1 MADQF
6 ILLPRTGIVPT
17 TQDARTVLLALPRT
31 TSTRPP
37 LDGMILSAQNAPV
50 RIIDTLRE
58 DGAKLVELTADAARE
73 VNRPGSPLRAVP
85 ITTFDPPSP
94 IMYSAKAVG
103 FDTDPTAVA
112 TTSFTIECR
121 DAASGAPVTPCT
133 VVAFSDF
140 VARKGAQG
148 TTGPDGRIALTI
160 AGERIDRLYVYSPDS
175 HWGAFRKDVA
185 IGAGAVI
192 SVDIT
197 AIALDYK
204 DAVRSYY
211 GASRFDATTGVQ
223 VGIIDTGV
231 GPHRDLN
238 IISRVNT
245 VTGQPASAGEDVAG
259 HGSHCAGLVGSNGTP
274 PTGLRGVAPGV
285 RLRGYRVFP
294 DHETGATNYAI
305 LKAMIL
311 AAADGCDVV
320 NLSLGGGPADEIVQE
335 AIADARGQGMLVVIA
350 AGNDGRRAVSY
361 PAAHPGATAVSAMGK
376 VGTYP
381 PGSLS
386 DGDVLYPPTGTDPD
400 EFIADF
406 SNVGPEIAVTGL
418 GVGVL
423 STFPNDSFAAL
434 SGTSMATPVVCGT
447 VACLL
452 SRDPAVFGMA
462 RDATRSAAIETLLK
476 DACNLRGFGPT
487 FEGAGLP
494 DPAKV

>member
-1 MADQF
+1 MAGQF
-6 ILLPRTGIVPT
+6 ILLPRSGIRAT
-17 TQDARTVLLALPRT
+17 TQDARSVLLNLPRA
-31 TSTRPP
+31 SSMAPP
-37 LDGMILSAQNAPV
+37 AEGTILSAQNAPV
-50 RIIDTLRE
+50 RVIDTLRE
-58 DGAKLVELTADAARE
+58 DGAKLVEISAEVARE
-73 VNRPGSPLRAVP
+73 VNRAGSPLRAVP
-85 ITTFDPPSP
+85 VTIFDQPRPFLFS
-94 IMYSAKAVG
+94 IRNARFDAKEA
-103 FDTDPTAVA
+103 AVA

-121 DAASGAPVTPCT
+121 DATGKPVTPCT

-140 VARKGAQG
+140 AARKGAQA
-148 TTGPDGRIALTI
+148 TTGPDGRVALAIAAATI
-160 AGERIDRLYVYSPDS
+160 ERLYVYSPDT
-175 HWGAFRKDVA
+175 HWGAFRRDIA
-185 IGAGAVI
+185 IAAGAVVPVEI
-192 SVDIT
+192 AV
-197 AIALDYK
+197 IALDYQ
-204 DAVRSYY
+204 DAVRTYY
-211 GASRFDATTGVQ
+211 GASRFDAAAGVQ

-238 IISRVNT
+238 IVSRVNT
-245 VTGQPASAGEDVAG
+245 VTGQPAGAGEDVAG
-259 HGSHCAGLVGSNGTP
+259 HGTHCAGLVGSNGTP

-285 RLRGYRVFP
+285 AVRGYRVFP
-294 DHETGATNYAI
+294 DAENGATNYAI
-305 LKAMIL
+305 LKAMIF
-311 AAADGCDVV
+311 AAADGCDII
-320 NLSLGGGPADEIVQE
+320 NLSLGGGPADEIVEE
-335 AIADARGQGMLVVIA
+335 AIADARGHGMLVVIA

-361 PAAHPGATAVSAMGK
+361 PAAHKGATAVSAMGRI
-376 VGTYP
+376 GTYP

-386 DGDVLYPPTGTDPD
+386 DGDVLFPPNGTDPD

-462 RDATRSAAIETLLK
+462 RDAARSAAIEQLLK
-476 DACNLRGFGPT
+476 TSCSLRGFGPT